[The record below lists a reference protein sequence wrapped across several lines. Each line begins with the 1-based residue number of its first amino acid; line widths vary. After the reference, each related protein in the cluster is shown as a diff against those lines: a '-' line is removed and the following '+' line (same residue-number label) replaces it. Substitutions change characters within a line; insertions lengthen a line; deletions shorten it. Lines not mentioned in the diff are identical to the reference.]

1 MPMTSVCII
10 LTTSVISSSKP
21 KCVPVARLIVTIRK
35 IFKVKPHLKL
45 NNKDTF
51 SHVYE
56 LIFSNHNPFSGM
68 SNDFLDDH
76 GKAEF
81 SLSGL
86 FVTSFY
92 SVLRLI
98 SRQEETP
105 LS

>member
-1 MPMTSVCII
+1 M
-10 LTTSVISSSKP
+10 
-21 KCVPVARLIVTIRK
+21 TIRK
-35 IFKVKPHLKL
+35 IFKVKPQFFSLKL

-51 SHVYE
+51 PHVYE

-92 SVLRLI
+92 SVLQLI

-105 LS
+105 L